1 MEEIFKDFAA
11 AIATFLEATAVVL
24 IAIGAV
30 ESIYRFIS
38 NWFVTKKTESIRR
51 IIWLNFAQWILLGLE
66 FTLAA
71 DIVKTAIAPT
81 WTSIGQLSAIA
92 VMRTF
97 LSYFLERD
105 LDSARTQLGGTNE

>member
-1 MEEIFKDFAA
+1 MEEIFKLCAVTV
-11 AIATFLEATAVVL
+11 ATLLEATAVIL
-24 IAIGAV
+24 IAVGAV
-30 ESIYRFIS
+30 ESLYRFIS
-38 NWFVTKKTESIRR
+38 YWFKNKKTESIRR

-81 WTSIGQLSAIA
+81 WNSIGQLSAIA

-105 LDSARTQLGGTNE
+105 LEKARHELPEIS